1 MKRNEGF
8 TLIELVVTL
17 VAAALVTF
25 AAASLLLMGTRIQHA
40 SNDDMS
46 EQQTVRIVLTLLED
60 MAGSGDIARVTQTNH
75 GWQLKEENGEILF
88 EYVSEDQSIYQGAAP
103 ADSEAAGI
111 IPLLTNLNNAG
122 ILLNGNLM
130 TFSFDTVSGERYR
143 TKVYCRIGVLE
154 DGLKQEQEID
164 DLKDAV
170 ADEMNGSSIPKVSE
184 RLDYLMVLLNEY
196 ADGKNTGR
204 IQNPIKL
211 SDEKSEPYAFYS
223 AWYIGGYQGKDGW
236 NPDTPWCACFV
247 SWAAVKSGLLVKND
261 PNHLVFA
268 NVDAGMQAFQNT
280 DGWQDAAGATPYPGD
295 YIFFDWTGDRRD
307 PSHVGVVLDVSD
319 DTILTIEGN
328 SSGRVAI
335 RQYDRHSEDIMG
347 YGTLPAFKN

>member
-25 AAASLLLMGTRIQHA
+25 AAASLLLLGTRIQHA

-60 MAGSGDIARVTQTNH
+60 MAGSGDIARINHTNN
-75 GWQLKEENGEILF
+75 GWQLKEKEGTVLF
-88 EYVSEDQSIYQGAAP
+88 EYISENETVYRG
-103 ADSEAAGI
+103 EKTTGT
-111 IPLLTNLNNAG
+111 PLLTGLNNAG
-122 ILLNGNLM
+122 VTMDGNLM
-130 TFSFDTVSGERYR
+130 TLSFDTVRGGRYK
-143 TKVYCRIGVLE
+143 TKVYCRGEVTQ
-154 DGLKQEQEID
+154 DGLNQSSTLTDGTATDMTVSSVVPK
-164 DLKDAV
+164 AV
-170 ADEMNGSSIPKVSE
+170 E
-184 RLDYLMVLLNEY
+184 RLAFLQTLLGEY
-196 ADGKNTGR
+196 DGGKNTGR
-204 IQNPIKL
+204 IQKPIQIDK
-211 SDEKSEPYAFYS
+211 ETKEPYAFYS

-268 NVDAGMQAFQNT
+268 NVDSGMQAFQSVG
-280 DGWQDAAGATPYPGD
+280 GWQDADEATPYPGD
-295 YIFFDWTGDRRD
+295 YIFFDWTGNRRD

-335 RQYDRHSEDIMG
+335 RQYNRNSEDIMG
-347 YGTLPAFKN
+347 YGTLQKLQ

>member
-60 MAGSGDIARVTQTNH
+60 MAGSGDIGKISHTYG
-75 GWQLKEENGEILF
+75 GWKLHERGSAKVLF
-88 EYVSEDQSIYQGAAP
+88 EYVAEDQTVYQGDAANAAP
-103 ADSEAAGI
+103 
-111 IPLLTNLNNAG
+111 LLIGLNNAG
-122 ILLNGNLM
+122 VTMDGKLM
-130 TFSFDTVSGERYR
+130 TLSFDTDRGDRYK
-143 TKVYCRIGVLE
+143 TQVYCRIGIDE
-154 DGLKQEQEID
+154 DTPD
-164 DLKDAV
+164 DLASLIGNATAGV
-170 ADEMNGSSIPKVSE
+170 TPETVPNAGE
-184 RLDYLMVLLNEY
+184 RLVFLQTLLKEY
-196 ADGKNTGR
+196 AGGKNTGR
-204 IQNPIKL
+204 IQESIAG
-211 SDEKSEPYAFYS
+211 DPYAFYS

-247 SWAAVKSGLLVKND
+247 SWAAVKSELLNRGD
-261 PNHLVFA
+261 SLVFA

-280 DGWQDAAGATPYPGD
+280 NGWQSADDMEAAGKKPNPGD

-307 PSHVGVVLDVSD
+307 PSHVGVVLDVSET
-319 DTILTIEGN
+319 TILTIEGN

-335 RQYDRHSEDIMG
+335 RQYDRNSEDIMG

>member
-60 MAGSGDIARVTQTNH
+60 MAGSGDIGKISHTYG
-75 GWQLKEENGEILF
+75 GWKLHERGTFKVLF
-88 EYVSEDQSIYQGAAP
+88 EYVAEDQTVYQGDAAN
-103 ADSEAAGI
+103 AA
-111 IPLLTNLNNAG
+111 PLLTGLNNAG
-122 ILLNGNLM
+122 VTMDDKLM
-130 TFSFDTVSGERYR
+130 TLSFDTDRGDRYK
-143 TKVYCRIGVLE
+143 TQVYCRIGIDE
-154 DGLKQEQEID
+154 DGLDQNVDDLEDAVEQEMAQD
-164 DLKDAV
+164 
-170 ADEMNGSSIPKVSE
+170 GIPRAEE
-184 RLDYLMVLLNEY
+184 RLKLLNNLLKEY
-196 ADGKNTGR
+196 AGGKNTGR
-204 IQNPIKL
+204 IQEPIVNNGTN
-211 SDEKSEPYAFYS
+211 EPYAFYS

-236 NPDTPWCACFV
+236 NADTPWCACFV

>member
-60 MAGSGDIARVTQTNH
+60 MAGSGDIGKISHTYG
-75 GWQLKEENGEILF
+75 GWKLHERGSAKVLF
-88 EYVSEDQSIYQGAAP
+88 EYVAEDQTVYQGDAAN
-103 ADSEAAGI
+103 AA
-111 IPLLTNLNNAG
+111 PLLTGLNNAG
-122 ILLNGNLM
+122 VTMDGKLM
-130 TFSFDTVSGERYR
+130 TLSFDTDRGDRYK
-143 TKVYCRIGVLE
+143 TQVYCRIGIDE
-154 DGLKQEQEID
+154 DGLDQNVNDLEDAVEQEMAQD
-164 DLKDAV
+164 
-170 ADEMNGSSIPKVSE
+170 GIPCAEE
-184 RLDYLMVLLNEY
+184 RLKLLNNLLKEY
-196 ADGKNTGR
+196 AEGKNTGR
-204 IQNPIKL
+204 IQESIPG
-211 SDEKSEPYAFYS
+211 DPYAFYS

-247 SWAAVKSGLLVKND
+247 SWAAVKSELLSRGD
-261 PNHLVFA
+261 SLVFA
-268 NVDAGMQAFQNT
+268 NVDNGMQAFQSVG
-280 DGWQDAAGATPYPGD
+280 GWQDADEATPYPGD

-307 PSHVGVVLDVSD
+307 PSHVGVVLDVSET
-319 DTILTIEGN
+319 TILTIEGN

-335 RQYDRHSEDIMG
+335 RQYNRNSEDIMG
-347 YGTLPAFKN
+347 YGTLPKFKN